1 MTDQLVRL
9 VPWSDDD
16 LDLLRRVNTPEMKKH
31 LGGPET
37 EEKVLARHQRYLAL
51 PNGRMFRVAL
61 AGTGEPVGTIGHW
74 DREWQGEQV
83 YETGWSV
90 LPEFQGRGI
99 AVAAA
104 RALIEAARADG
115 RHRWLHAYPGWTTC
129 RRTRSAAR
137 RGSSWS
143 GRTTS
148 STRRAA
154 SCAATT
160 GATTCGNSDRPVP
173 AKNLGRISPWM

>member
-1 MTDQLVRL
+1 MDRVTDRLVRL

-16 LDLLRRVNTPEMKKH
+16 LELLRRINTPEMKRH

-51 PNGRMFRVAL
+51 PHGRMFRVAL
-61 AGTGEPVGTIGHW
+61 AATGEPVGTIGHW

-104 RALIEAARADG
+104 QAVIETARADG
-115 RHRWLHAYPGWTTC
+115 RHRWLHAYPGVDNLPSNAIC
-129 RRTRSAAR
+129 RKAGFELVGPYDFEYPPGSLMRSNDWR
-137 RGSSWS
+137 YDLRK
-143 GRTTS
+143 
-148 STRRAA
+148 
-154 SCAATT
+154 
-160 GATTCGNSDRPVP
+160 P
-173 AKNLGRISPWM
+173 